1 MEKCYAMVLEEPGKF
16 VKKEFPIPEPG
27 DRDLLLR
34 VEMVSI
40 CGSDRLLY
48 RGSHRLSSFPKI
60 LGHEV
65 VGYVDRLGA
74 AAKREYGV
82 DVGDR
87 VTVEPY
93 IACNKCEYC
102 LTGLY
107 QAHLPHM
114 TYGVALNCDKP
125 PYLWGAYSQYLFVA
139 PGSRLHRIA
148 PEVPAEAAC
157 LSSVIGNGVRWV
169 RTKGEVRYGESVAI
183 VGAGAQGL
191 ASVVAAKESGA
202 YPIMVIGLTK
212 DRVKFEVA
220 REFGAD
226 FIIDLQKTD
235 PAEEVRRITGG
246 KMADVVIECAGVPAS
261 VQTAFRLPRDCG
273 RVVLAGVNGGREVPL
288 KTDVIVNNE
297 LVVRGGHGQSWDVGE
312 AALINSRKY
321 AVEKMISH
329 RFPLEKAE
337 EAMRLF
343 LEGPEDCIRIGLVP
357 ESGPRKV

>member
-1 MEKCYAMVLEEPGKF
+1 MLCDGAEEPGKF

-157 LSSVIGNGVRWV
+157 LSSV
-169 RTKGEVRYGESVAI
+169 
-183 VGAGAQGL
+183 
-191 ASVVAAKESGA
+191 
-202 YPIMVIGLTK
+202 
-212 DRVKFEVA
+212 
-220 REFGAD
+220 
-226 FIIDLQKTD
+226 
-235 PAEEVRRITGG
+235 
-246 KMADVVIECAGVPAS
+246 
-261 VQTAFRLPRDCG
+261 
-273 RVVLAGVNGGREVPL
+273 
-288 KTDVIVNNE
+288 
-297 LVVRGGHGQSWDVGE
+297 
-312 AALINSRKY
+312 
-321 AVEKMISH
+321 
-329 RFPLEKAE
+329 
-337 EAMRLF
+337 
-343 LEGPEDCIRIGLVP
+343 
-357 ESGPRKV
+357 

>member
-1 MEKCYAMVLEEPGKF
+1 M
-16 VKKEFPIPEPG
+16 
-27 DRDLLLR
+27 
-34 VEMVSI
+34 
-40 CGSDRLLY
+40 
-48 RGSHRLSSFPKI
+48 
-60 LGHEV
+60 
-65 VGYVDRLGA
+65 
-74 AAKREYGV
+74 

-220 REFGAD
+220 GNSARILSSTCKKPTRRKRSAGLRAGKWRTSSLNAPACPRLCRRPFGSRGTVDGLCWRAS
-226 FIIDLQKTD
+226 T
-235 PAEEVRRITGG
+235 AAGRSRSRRT
-246 KMADVVIECAGVPAS
+246 
-261 VQTAFRLPRDCG
+261 
-273 RVVLAGVNGGREVPL
+273 
-288 KTDVIVNNE
+288 
-297 LVVRGGHGQSWDVGE
+297 
-312 AALINSRKY
+312 
-321 AVEKMISH
+321 
-329 RFPLEKAE
+329 
-337 EAMRLF
+337 
-343 LEGPEDCIRIGLVP
+343 
-357 ESGPRKV
+357 